1 MSVATLPSAAV
12 LLLVSDPDRVE
23 PLLPRLLPG
32 RSLRTLRRES
42 LGGGPVGLARRLG
55 ALGVDEIVLLTD
67 DLDFHER
74 LWRLQAI
81 GALPLAPKRYLLD
94 LHGRRLPLSIGR
106 FAVRDLPALVAG
118 LLGSGTVL
126 WRTRREL
133 DRLLAADRHRPAR
146 ASGRRVVFLRSD
158 LWSGVPAGGS
168 VAHTAGVAGGFAAL
182 GADLSFIST
191 SAPALVDPAK
201 HPAHLV
207 PPSRRYNI
215 LREVPYFAHALRF
228 LDAARRRLG
237 AEPADLLYQR
247 FDPANWTGVALA
259 RERGIPLVL
268 EFNGSEVWIA
278 DHWDRPF
285 RHRDLFVAVEQV
297 NLQHADLV
305 VVVSE
310 VLRQGLAERGI
321 EPERLIVRPNAVDTD
336 RYRPDLDGRP
346 VRRRLDLGAGTVIG
360 FVGTFGM
367 WHGAPVLARAARR
380 VLRDRPQTRFL
391 FVGDGRDRREC
402 EAILAE
408 ERESVR
414 FTGMVP
420 QEEGPAH
427 LAAMDILAAP
437 HIDNPDG
444 TRFFGS
450 PTKLFEYMAM
460 GRGIVASRLEQ
471 IGDILSDED
480 TALLVPPGDEAALA
494 GALVRLVDDPGLRD
508 RLGAAARARA
518 LSQHTWTANVRGVID
533 RLRERGLLAW
543 D

>member
-1 MSVATLPSAAV
+1 VSATTLPSAAV
-12 LLLVSDPDRVE
+12 LLLVRDPDKVE
-23 PLLPRLLPG
+23 PILPRLLPG
-32 RSLRTLRRES
+32 RVLRTLRREA
-42 LGGGPVGLARRLG
+42 LRGNPVGVARRLG

-67 DLDFHER
+67 DLDFHEK

-81 GALPLAPKRYLLD
+81 GALPLAPRRYLLD
-94 LHGRRLPLSIGR
+94 LRGRRLILSAAR
-106 FAVRDLPALVAG
+106 FAARDLPMLAWG
-118 LLGSGTVL
+118 LCGSGAVL
-126 WRTRREL
+126 WRTRRSL
-133 DRLLAADRHRPAR
+133 ARLLAVVRHRPA
-146 ASGRRVVFLRSD
+146 AATGRRVVFLRSD

-191 SAPALVDPAK
+191 SAPALVDPAR
-201 HPAHLV
+201 HPVHLV
-207 PPSRRYNI
+207 PPTRRYNV
-215 LREVPYFAHALRF
+215 LREVPYFAHALRY
-228 LDAARRRLG
+228 LDAARRRL
-237 AEPADLLYQR
+237 ADLQPHLLYQR
-247 FDPANWTGVALA
+247 FDPANWAGVALA

-285 RHRDLFVAVEQV
+285 RHRALFVAAEEA
-297 NLQHADLV
+297 NLRHADLI

-310 VLRQGLAERGI
+310 VLRQGLLERGCDAS
-321 EPERLIVRPNAVDTD
+321 RVIVRPNAVDTD
-336 RYRPDLDGRP
+336 RYHPDVDGAA
-346 VRRRLDLGAGTVIG
+346 VRRRLDLSEGPVIG

-380 VLRDRPQTRFL
+380 VLRERPGARFL
-391 FVGDGRDRREC
+391 FVGDGRDRQEC
-402 EAILAE
+402 EAILAA

-414 FTGMVP
+414 FTGLVP

-437 HIDNPDG
+437 HVENPDG

-471 IGDILSDED
+471 IGDILED
-480 TALLVPPGDEAALA
+480 RKTALLVPPGDEAALA
-494 GALVRLVDDPGLRD
+494 SALVRLVDDASLRA

-518 LSQHTWTANVRGVID
+518 LECHTWTANVGGVVD
-533 RLRERGLLAW
+533 RLRDLGLLRW

>member
-1 MSVATLPSAAV
+1 VSTASLPSAAV
-12 LLLVSDPDRVE
+12 LLLVRDPDKVE
-23 PLLPRLLPG
+23 PILPRLLPG
-32 RSLRTLRRES
+32 RALRPLRREA
-42 LGGGPVGLARRLG
+42 LRGNPVRVARRLG

-67 DLDFHER
+67 DLDFHEK

-81 GALPLAPKRYLLD
+81 GALPLAPRRYVLD
-94 LHGRRLPLSIGR
+94 LRGRRLILSAAR
-106 FAVRDLPALVAG
+106 FVARDVPMLCRG
-118 LLGSGTVL
+118 LLGSGAVL
-126 WRTRREL
+126 WRTRRDL
-133 DRLLAADRHRPAR
+133 HRLLAAERHRPVA
-146 ASGRRVVFLRSD
+146 ATGRRVIFLRSD

-182 GADLSFIST
+182 GADLSFIAT
-191 SAPALVDPAK
+191 SAPALVDPVR
-201 HPAHLV
+201 HPVHLV

-215 LREVPYFAHALRF
+215 LREVPYFAHAQRF
-228 LDAARRRLG
+228 LAAARRRM
-237 AEPADLLYQR
+237 AEAAPDLLYQR
-247 FDPANWTGVALA
+247 FDPANWAGVALA

-285 RHRDLFVAVEQV
+285 RHRDLFVAAEEA
-297 NLQHADLV
+297 NLRHADLI

-310 VLRQGLAERGI
+310 VLRQGLLERGC
-321 EPERLIVRPNAVDTD
+321 EEQRVLVRPNAVETD
-336 RYRPDLDGRP
+336 RYRPDVDGQA
-346 VRRRLDLGAGTVIG
+346 VRRRLGLGDAPVVG

-380 VLRDRPQTRFL
+380 VLSERPDARFL
-391 FVGDGRDRREC
+391 FVGDGRDRKEC
-402 EAILAE
+402 EGILEGRGEA
-408 ERESVR
+408 VR
-414 FTGMVP
+414 FTGLVP
-420 QEEGPAH
+420 QEEGPEH

-437 HIDNPDG
+437 HVENPDG

-471 IGDILSDED
+471 IGDILEDER

-494 GALVRLVDDPGLRD
+494 GAIVRLLDDAALAR
-508 RLGAAARARA
+508 RLGAAARTRA
-518 LSQHTWTANVRGVID
+518 LERHTWTANVRGVVD
-533 RLRERGLLAW
+533 RLRQLGLLRW

>member
-1 MSVATLPSAAV
+1 MPSAAV

-32 RSLRTLRRES
+32 RILRTLRRES
-42 LGGGPVGLARRLG
+42 LGGGPLGLARRLG

-94 LHGRRLPLSIGR
+94 LRGRRLALSIGR
-106 FAVRDLPALVAG
+106 FAARDLPALVAG
-118 LLGSGTVL
+118 LVGSGAVL
-126 WRTRREL
+126 WRTRRQL
-133 DRLLAADRHRPAR
+133 GRLLAMERHAPSPAR
-146 ASGRRVVFLRSD
+146 GRRVVFLRSD

-191 SAPALVDPAK
+191 SAPALVDPAR

-228 LDAARRRLG
+228 LQAARTRLQ
-237 AEPADLLYQR
+237 AHPADLLYQR

-259 RERGIPLVL
+259 RERGLPLVL
-268 EFNGSEVWIA
+268 EYNGSEVWIA

-285 RHRDLFVAVEQV
+285 RHRDLFVAAEAV
-297 NLQHADLV
+297 NLKHADLI

-321 EPERLIVRPNAVDTD
+321 EAERLIVRPNGVDTD
-336 RYRPDLDGRP
+336 RYRPDRDGSA
-346 VRRRLDLGAGTVIG
+346 VRHRLNLGAGPVVG

-380 VLRDRPQTRFL
+380 VLSERPQARFL

-402 EAILAE
+402 EAILAA
-408 ERESVR
+408 ERDAVR

-437 HIDNPDG
+437 HVDNPDG

-471 IGDILSDED
+471 IGDILADD
-480 TALLVPPGDEAALA
+480 KTALLVPPGDEAALA
-494 GALVRLVDDPGLRD
+494 RAIVRLVDDAGLRA
-508 RLGAAARARA
+508 RLGAAARERA
-518 LSQHTWTANVRGVID
+518 LAQHTWTAHVRGVIE

-543 D
+543 G

>member
-1 MSVATLPSAAV
+1 MPSAAV

-94 LHGRRLPLSIGR
+94 LRGRRLALSIGR
-106 FAVRDLPALVAG
+106 FAVRDLPALFAG
-118 LLGSGTVL
+118 LLLSGTVL
-126 WRTRREL
+126 WRTRRQL
-133 DRLLAADRHRPAR
+133 DRLLAAERHRPQPAR
-146 ASGRRVVFLRSD
+146 GRRVVFLRSD

-191 SAPALVDPAK
+191 SVPALVDPAK

-228 LDAARRRLG
+228 LDAARRHLQ
-237 AEPADLLYQR
+237 AHPADLLYQR
-247 FDPANWTGVALA
+247 FDPANWSGVALA

-285 RHRDLFVAVEQV
+285 RHRDLFVKAETV
-297 NLQHADLV
+297 NLKHADLV

-321 EPERLIVRPNAVDTD
+321 EPDRLIVRPNAVDTD

-346 VRRRLDLGAGTVIG
+346 VRRRLHLDAGPVVG

-380 VLRDRPQTRFL
+380 VLRERPQTRFL

-402 EAILAE
+402 ERTVE
-408 ERESVR
+408 DVRDSVR

-437 HIDNPDG
+437 HVDNPDG

-471 IGDILSDED
+471 IGDILSHGE
-480 TALLVPPGDEAALA
+480 TALLVAPGDEAALA
-494 GALVRLVDDPGLRD
+494 RAIVRLVDDAGLRA
-508 RLGAAARARA
+508 RLAAAARERA
-518 LSQHTWTANVRGVID
+518 LSHHTWTANVRGVIE
-533 RLRERGLLAW
+533 RLRERGLLQW

>member
-1 MSVATLPSAAV
+1 MSVLTAPSAAV

-23 PLLPRLLPG
+23 ALLPRLLPG
-32 RSLRTLRRES
+32 RTLRTLRREA
-42 LGGGPVGLARRLG
+42 LAGGPVVVARLLK

-94 LHGRRLPLSIGR
+94 LRGRRLALSLVR
-106 FAVRDLPALVAG
+106 FALRDLPALALG
-118 LLGSGTVL
+118 LLGSGPVL
-126 WRTRREL
+126 WRTRLQLDEL
-133 DRLLAADRHRPAR
+133 LTAERRRPQPAR
-146 ASGRRVVFLRSD
+146 GRRVVFLRSD

-168 VAHTAGVAGGFAAL
+168 VAHTSGVASGFAAL

-191 SAPALVDPAK
+191 SAPALVDPAR

-228 LDAARRRLG
+228 LAEARRTL
-237 AEPADLLYQR
+237 ASHPADLLYQR

-268 EFNGSEVWIA
+268 EYNGSEVWIA

-285 RHRDLFVAVEQV
+285 RHRALFVAAEEV
-297 NLQHADLV
+297 NLKHADLI

-310 VLRQGLAERGI
+310 VLRQGLAERGVD
-321 EPERLIVRPNAVDTD
+321 PDRLIVRPNGVDTD
-336 RYRPDLDGRP
+336 RYRPDVDGSL
-346 VRRRLDLGAGTVIG
+346 VRRRLGLGDAPVVG
-360 FVGTFGM
+360 FVGTFGI

-380 VLRDRPQTRFL
+380 VLRERPQARFL
-391 FVGDGRDRREC
+391 FVGDGRDRKDC
-402 EAILAE
+402 EAILAA

-414 FTGMVP
+414 FTGLVP
-420 QEEGPAH
+420 QAEGPGH
-427 LAAMDILAAP
+427 LAAMDVLAAP
-437 HIDNPDG
+437 HVDNPDG

-471 IGDILSDED
+471 MGDVLED
-480 TALLVPPGDEAALA
+480 GRTALLVPPGDEAALA
-494 GALVRLVDDPGLRD
+494 RALVRLVDDAALRA

-518 LSQHTWTANVRGVID
+518 LERHTWTANVRGVID
-533 RLRERGLLAW
+533 RLRDRGILQW

>member
-1 MSVATLPSAAV
+1 MPSAAV

-32 RSLRTLRRES
+32 RSLTMLRREEA
-42 LGGGPVGLARRLG
+42 LGGGPVRLARRLG

-94 LHGRRLPLSIGR
+94 LRGRRLALSIGR
-106 FAVRDLPALVAG
+106 FAVRDLPALCAG
-118 LLGSGTVL
+118 LLGSGAVL
-126 WRTRREL
+126 WRTRRQL
-133 DRLLAADRHRPAR
+133 SRLLAAERHVPLPAR
-146 ASGRRVVFLRSD
+146 GRRVVFLRSD

-168 VAHTAGVAGGFAAL
+168 VAHTSGVAGGFAAL

-228 LDAARRRLG
+228 LQASRRRL
-237 AEPADLLYQR
+237 AADSPDLLYQR

-285 RHRDLFVAVEQV
+285 RHRDLFVAAERV
-297 NLQHADLV
+297 NLKHADLI
-305 VVVSE
+305 VVVSD
-310 VLRQGLAERGI
+310 VLRQGLADRGI
-321 EPERLIVRPNAVDTD
+321 EPERLIVRPNGVDTD
-336 RYRPDLDGRP
+336 RYRPDVDGFD
-346 VRRRLDLGAGTVIG
+346 VRRRLGIDASPVVG

-380 VLRDRPQTRFL
+380 VLRERPRARFL

-402 EAILAE
+402 EAILE
-408 ERESVR
+408 EHRESVR
-414 FTGMVP
+414 FTGLVP

-427 LAAMDILAAP
+427 LAAMDVLAAP
-437 HIDNPDG
+437 HVQNPDG

-460 GRGIVASRLEQ
+460 GRAIVASRLEQ
-471 IGDILSDED
+471 IGDVLDD
-480 TALLVPPGDEAALA
+480 GTTALLVPPGDEAALA
-494 GALVRLVDDPGLRD
+494 GAIVRLLDDAELRA
-508 RLGAAARARA
+508 RLGGAARARA
-518 LSQHTWTANVRGVID
+518 LARHTWTANVRGVVE
-533 RLRERGLLAW
+533 RLRERGLLQW

>member
-1 MSVATLPSAAV
+1 MSAAAMPSAAV
-12 LLLVSDPDRVE
+12 LLLVRDPDKVE

-32 RSLRTLRRES
+32 RTLQPLRREA
-42 LGGGPVGLARRLG
+42 LRGNPVGVARRLG

-67 DLDFHER
+67 DLDFHEK

-81 GALPLAPKRYLLD
+81 GALPLAPRRYVLD
-94 LHGRRLPLSIGR
+94 LRGRRLILSAAR
-106 FAVRDLPALVAG
+106 FVARDVPMLCRG
-118 LLGSGTVL
+118 LLGSGAVL

-133 DRLLAADRHRPAR
+133 RRLLAAGRHSPA
-146 ASGRRVVFLRSD
+146 AATGRKVIFLRSD

-168 VAHTAGVAGGFAAL
+168 VAHTAGVATGFAAL

-191 SAPALVDPAK
+191 SAPALVDPAR
-201 HPAHLV
+201 HPVHLV
-207 PPSRRYNI
+207 PPSRRYNV
-215 LREVPYFAHALRF
+215 LREVPYFAHALRY
-228 LDAARRRLG
+228 LGAARRRM
-237 AEPADLLYQR
+237 AELAPDLLYQR

-285 RHRDLFVAVEQV
+285 RHRDLFVAAEEA
-297 NLQHADLV
+297 NLRHADLI

-310 VLRQGLAERGI
+310 VLKQGLLERGCDAARI
-321 EPERLIVRPNAVDTD
+321 LVRPNAVDTD
-336 RYRPDLDGRP
+336 RYRPEVDGHA
-346 VRRRLDLGAGTVIG
+346 VRRRLGLGDAPVVG

-367 WHGAPVLARAARR
+367 WHGAPVLARAALR
-380 VLRDRPQTRFL
+380 VLSERPAARFL
-391 FVGDGRDRREC
+391 FVGDGRDRKEC
-402 EAILAE
+402 EDILAAHGDA
-408 ERESVR
+408 VR
-414 FTGMVP
+414 FTGLVP
-420 QEEGPAH
+420 QEQGPGH

-437 HIDNPDG
+437 HVENPDG

-471 IGDILSDED
+471 IGDILED
-480 TALLVPPGDEAALA
+480 GRTALLVPPGDEAALA
-494 GALVRLVDDPGLRD
+494 RAIVRLVDDAALAR
-508 RLGAAARARA
+508 RLGAAARACA
-518 LSQHTWTANVRGVID
+518 LERHTWTANVRGVVD
-533 RLRERGLLAW
+533 RLRQLELLRW

>member
-1 MSVATLPSAAV
+1 VSTAALPSAAV
-12 LLLVSDPDRVE
+12 LLLVRDPDKVE

-32 RSLRTLRRES
+32 RALRPLRREA
-42 LGGGPVGLARRLG
+42 LRGNPVGVARRLG

-67 DLDFHER
+67 DLDFHEK

-81 GALPLAPKRYLLD
+81 GALPLAPRRYVLD
-94 LHGRRLPLSIGR
+94 LRGRRLILSAAR
-106 FAVRDLPALVAG
+106 FVARDVPMLCWG

-126 WRTRREL
+126 WRTRRDL
-133 DRLLAADRHRPAR
+133 RRLLAVERHRPEA
-146 ASGRRVVFLRSD
+146 ATGRKVIFLRSD

-182 GADLSFIST
+182 GADLSFIAT
-191 SAPALVDPAK
+191 SAPALVDPNR
-201 HPAHLV
+201 HPVHLV
-207 PPSRRYNI
+207 PPSRRYNV
-215 LREVPYFAHALRF
+215 LREVPYFAHAQRF
-228 LDAARRRLG
+228 LAAARRRM
-237 AEPADLLYQR
+237 AEVAPDLLYQR

-259 RERGIPLVL
+259 RERGIPMVL

-285 RHRDLFVAVEQV
+285 RHRDLFVAAEEA
-297 NLQHADLV
+297 NLRHADLI

-310 VLRQGLAERGI
+310 VLRQGLLERGCDAARI
-321 EPERLIVRPNAVDTD
+321 LVRPNAVDTD
-336 RYRPDLDGRP
+336 RYRPDVDGQA
-346 VRRRLDLGAGTVIG
+346 VRRRLALGQAPVVG

-380 VLRDRPQTRFL
+380 VLGERPEARFL
-391 FVGDGRDRREC
+391 FVGDGRDRKEC
-402 EAILAE
+402 EAILAD
-408 ERESVR
+408 RADAVR
-414 FTGMVP
+414 FTGLVP
-420 QEEGPAH
+420 QEQGPEH

-437 HIDNPDG
+437 HVENPDG

-471 IGDILSDED
+471 IGDILED
-480 TALLVPPGDEAALA
+480 QRTALLVPPGDEAALA
-494 GALVRLVDDPGLRD
+494 RAIVRLLDDAALRA
-508 RLGAAARARA
+508 RLGAAARACA
-518 LSQHTWTANVRGVID
+518 LERHTWTANVRGVVD
-533 RLRERGLLAW
+533 RLRELGLLRW

>member
-1 MSVATLPSAAV
+1 MSALTSPSAAV
-12 LLLVSDPDRVE
+12 LLLVSDPDKVE
-23 PLLPRLLPG
+23 PLLPGLLPG

-94 LHGRRLPLSIGR
+94 LRGRRLVLSVGR
-106 FAVRDLPALVAG
+106 FAVRDLPMLVVG

-126 WRTRREL
+126 WRTRRQL
-133 DRLLAADRHRPAR
+133 DRLLQAERHRPR
-146 ASGRRVVFLRSD
+146 PVHGRRVVFLRSD

-168 VAHTAGVAGGFAAL
+168 VAHTSGVASGFAAL

-215 LREVPYFAHALRF
+215 FREVPYFAHAIRF
-228 LDAARRRLG
+228 LNAARRRLSD
-237 AEPADLLYQR
+237 APADLLYQR
-247 FDPANWTGVALA
+247 FDPANWAGVALA
-259 RERGIPLVL
+259 RERSIPLVL
-268 EFNGSEVWIA
+268 EYNGSEVWIA

-285 RHRDLFVAVEQV
+285 KHRDLFVKAETA
-297 NLQHADLV
+297 NLRHADLI

-310 VLRQGLAERGI
+310 VLRQGLADRGI
-321 EPERLIVRPNAVDTD
+321 EPERLVVRPNAVDTD
-336 RYRPDLDGRP
+336 RYRPDLDGGP
-346 VRRRLDLGAGTVIG
+346 VRRRLELGEGPVVG
-360 FVGTFGM
+360 FVGTFGI

-380 VLRDRPQTRFL
+380 VLRERPHARFL

-402 EAILAE
+402 EAILAD
-408 ERESVR
+408 ERASVR
-414 FTGMVP
+414 FTGLVP
-420 QEEGPAH
+420 QDEGPGH

-437 HIDNPDG
+437 HVDNPDG

-471 IGDILSDED
+471 IGDVLED
-480 TALLVPPGDEAALA
+480 GATALLVPPGDDAALA
-494 GALVRLVDDPGLRD
+494 RAVVRLVDDAALRA
-508 RLGAAARARA
+508 RLGAAARERA
-518 LSQHTWTANVRGVID
+518 LERHTWTANVRGVVE
-533 RLRERGLLAW
+533 RLRDRGLLLW